1 VKSIVKIIALFLL
14 IHSTLFLTAQEK
26 GTGPREKSIKM
37 ELKSNRKMRFEKR
50 ELRRKERAERKAVK
64 AHHKK
69 LQTKSVRKRMKKSRK
84 AAMRHNDNKR
94 EFFVT
99 RWFKNKKRK
108 R

>member
-1 VKSIVKIIALFLL
+1 MFAKKIITLLLF
-14 IHSTLFLTAQEK
+14 IAFNFSIYSQEK

-50 ELRRKERAERKAVK
+50 ELRRKERAERKAIK

-69 LQTKSVRKRMKKSRK
+69 LQTKKVRKRMKQSRK
-84 AAMRHNDNKR
+84 AAMRHNDNRR
-94 EFFVT
+94 EFFIT